1 MIVTCQQEEKVQA
14 YQEYMDQWKHEYIR
28 EFELEES
35 LNLLLGWND
44 IDEVEFINWV
54 REQEVDQMYD
64 FEDWFTEKCSK
75 HC

>member
-44 IDEVEFINWV
+44 IDEV
-54 REQEVDQMYD
+54 
-64 FEDWFTEKCSK
+64 
-75 HC
+75 